1 MTTKKQRAEL
11 ESALSSWVFEG
22 IASEWS
28 TAEILHRTAQDW
40 QKVVG
45 TYTPASL
52 RELTSWQGQVLDLV
66 GLGQG
71 WEIRADQKVKDAA
84 LLMKAIQGAGEES
97 IIGALVVSI
106 AEDILRGSSVSRAD
120 LAVSSVL
127 R

>member
-1 MTTKKQRAEL
+1 MATKKQRAEL
-11 ESALSSWVFEG
+11 EKALSSWVFEG

-28 TAEILHRTAQDW
+28 TAEILHRVAQDW
-40 QKVVG
+40 QKAVG

-120 LAVSSVL
+120 LAVGA
-127 R
+127 